1 VILVVLILAQDDE
14 GHITKAAVKR
24 LKKKRAKV
32 GYHYSIFIPVSSDLS
47 SIGYLILITKQ

>member
-1 VILVVLILAQDDE
+1 VLILAQDDE

-32 GYHYSIFIPVSSDLS
+32 GYHYSIFIPSVSSDLS